1 MSRNRT
7 MLFVGLLVA
16 ISMLLASCGPTPT
29 ATPVANEPAVTAA
42 PVVTDEPVASTTRHG
57 GWADQLVFT
66 SNPDM
71 EAAIAQVQAGEIDV
85 YAMSMSD
92 PDLYKV
98 VREDANLK
106 YTQSVGVYD
115 AFMFNPV
122 QTFTDG
128 RINPFGYPEVRE
140 AVNWII
146 DRNFMIQEYMGGL
159 GLAKV
164 TPLTGSFPDYA
175 RYIDVVRAMESKYA
189 YNPEKGNQVITAKME
204 ELGFTKNADGKWMQ
218 GDQPVVIIAII
229 RTEDERNWFGDY
241 LCAQLENIGFTCDRQ
256 YKSRREASP
265 IWYSSDPYEGLW
277 NFYTAGWINNFV
289 QRDEGSNFALYYS
302 PLAGSSPNYQARTP
316 SDELAEVTLALL
328 NNDFGSNAERDEL
341 FRKAIPLGMEDGCVL
356 SIVDTMSYQVT
367 AKDIQTSYD
376 LAANIAASYQWPY
389 AMRWIGQEGGTI
401 RIAQGDLMVEP
412 WNPIGGS
419 NWVDDGMI
427 QKPTQDVGFLYDPYT
442 GLVWPLRAERYELTA
457 REGLPIFQTE
467 LSQDWLTLE
476 FAPEIQVP
484 PDAWYDY
491 DPVNNKWITVG
502 EVFPDGLTTNTK
514 NVVYYPA
521 DLYETVKW
529 HDGSPISVGDFVMQ
543 MIMTYAQCK
552 PESPIY
558 DESAVDTC
566 DSWFTHFKGVRIT
579 SVDPLVIE
587 SYDDLYALDA
597 ELNAVPQNSWWPN
610 ETNVYPYGGG
620 PWSTMAL
627 GLIGETTGEMA
638 FTAAKA
644 TAAEIERTGF
654 LSGTTLQALAGYL
667 DACVA
672 DPASCLPFGDTF
684 AQFVTVDEADARFTN
699 LKAFYVLH
707 NHIWIGT
714 GPYFIDAVYPVERT
728 VTLKQYADYPDLA
741 DRWSRFGSPKLV
753 TVEVDGPAQVAIGS
767 EAVFSVYVT
776 NNDEPYPSADLSGVK
791 WLLFDKGG
799 SLVATGDATLIS
811 DGEYSVTLT
820 SDVTSKLTAGG
831 NKLEIAVSS
840 KLVSVPGLGAYE
852 FVTFAP

>member
-1 MSRNRT
+1 
-7 MLFVGLLVA
+7 MLFIGLLVA
-16 ISMLLASCGPTPT
+16 ASMLLASCGPTPT
-29 ATPVANEPAVTAA
+29 ATPASNE
-42 PVVTDEPVASTTRHG
+42 PVVTDVAVTEEPTATTTRHG
-57 GWADQLVFT
+57 GWADQLIFT

-71 EAAIAQVQAGEIDV
+71 ESAVAQVQAGEIDV

-92 PDLYKV
+92 PDVFKT
-98 VREDANLK
+98 VRADANLK

-128 RINPFGYPEVRE
+128 RINPFGYPEIRE

-159 GLAKV
+159 GLAKF

-189 YNPEKGNQVITAKME
+189 YNPEKGNQVISAKME
-204 ELGFTKNADGKWMQ
+204 ELGFTKGADGKWMQ
-218 GDQPVVIIAII
+218 GDQPVVIIGII
-229 RTEDERNWFGDY
+229 RTEDERNEFGDY

-256 YKSRREASP
+256 YKSRREATP
-265 IWYSSDPYEGLW
+265 IWYSGDPYEGLW
-277 NFYTAGWINNFV
+277 HFYTAGWINNFV

-316 SDELAEVTLALL
+316 SGDLADVTLRLL
-328 NNDFGSNAERDEL
+328 NNDFASMAERDEL
-341 FRKAIPLGMEDGCVL
+341 FRKAIPLGMEDSCVL
-356 SIVDTMSYQVT
+356 SLVDTQSFQVT
-367 AKDIQTSYD
+367 TKDIETSFD
-376 LAANIAASYQWPY
+376 LAANLAASYQWPY
-389 AMRWIGQEGGTI
+389 TMRWSGQEGGTI

-427 QKPTQDVGFLYDPYT
+427 QKPTQDEGFLYDPYT
-442 GLVWPLRAERYELTA
+442 GLVWPLRAERYDLTA
-457 REGLPIFQTE
+457 KEGLPIFQSE
-467 LSQDWLTLE
+467 LSADWLTLT

-484 PDAWYDY
+484 ADAWYDY

-502 EVFPDGLTTNTK
+502 EAFPDGLTASTK
-514 NVVYYPA
+514 GVVTYPA
-521 DLYETVKW
+521 DMFTTVKW
-529 HDGSPISVGDFVMQ
+529 HDGSPISVGDFLMN

-558 DESAVDTC
+558 DESAVSAC
-566 DSWFTHFKGVRIT
+566 ESWMDHFKGIRIT

-597 ELNAVPQNSWWPN
+597 ELNAVPNNSWWPN
-610 ETNVYPYGGG
+610 EAATYVYGGS

-627 GLIGETTGEMA
+627 GIIGETNGEMA

-644 TAAEIERTGF
+644 TGANIERTGF
-654 LSGTTLQALAGYL
+654 LSGTTLLTLADHL
-667 DACVA
+667 DTCIA
-672 DPASCLPFGDTF
+672 DPASCIPFGDAF
-684 AQFVTVDEADARFTN
+684 AQYVTVDEAATRFNN
-699 LKAFYVLH
+699 LKAFYTKY
-707 NHIWIGT
+707 NHMWVGT
-714 GPYFIDAVYPVERT
+714 GPYYIDAVYPVERS
-728 VTLKQYADYPDLA
+728 VTLKNNPDYPDLA
-741 DRWSRFGSPKLV
+741 DRWSRFGSPKMV
-753 TVEVDGPAQVAIGS
+753 TVELDGPAQVTIGT
-767 EAVFSVYVT
+767 EAVFNVYVT
-776 NNDEPYPSADLSGVK
+776 NNDVPYPSAELASVN

-799 SLVATGDATLIS
+799 NLITIGQATLVS

-820 SDVTSKLTAGG
+820 GDVTNQLTAGG

-852 FVTFAP
+852 FVTVAP